1 MSSAAHAVLSARNL
15 VVRRSSSSGSF
26 ELRVDALDLQ
36 AGGVLA
42 VLGPNGAGKSTLL
55 RALAGLEKPTGGRI
69 ERRVDGPVTM
79 VFQRPIAFSGSVAHN
94 LRTALSGLRG
104 ERSVSRSERNH
115 RVRNALEH
123 FDIARLADRRA
134 ATLSGGELRRLALAR
149 AFALRPA
156 VLLLDEP
163 FDDLDTNGQESLSLD
178 LRRAIVGTDVAV
190 AVVTHDLRRALLL
203 CDRIAVLIAG
213 ALAQQG
219 EREQVL
225 ARPTSIEVARLVG
238 MTNLIPAELSAVRDD
253 DLPHDLTHVL
263 VDDGEHRIPVLPPHP
278 QAPEAQPQS
287 QPPTGPRVWAGIRP
301 ERLKLDVGRGEG
313 LPIGKGVVRT
323 VVSDG
328 VAATVLL
335 DWAGHE
341 LRTHLLAGRGLAR
354 TVAPGDTVTLSVRPE
369 DVHLIP
375 RG

>member
-1 MSSAAHAVLSARNL
+1 MSRVSHAVLSARDL
-15 VVRRSSSSGSF
+15 RVRRSSRSGSF
-26 ELRVDALDLQ
+26 ELCVDELDLQ

-55 RALAGLEKPTGGRI
+55 RALAGLEKPAGGRI

-115 RVRNALEH
+115 RVRDALEH

-203 CDRIAVLIAG
+203 CDRIAVLIGG

-219 EREQVL
+219 EREEVL

-238 MTNLIPAELSAVRDD
+238 MTNLIPAELSTVRDD

-263 VDDGEHRIPVLPPHP
+263 VDDGEHRIPILPPLP
-278 QAPEAQPQS
+278 QAPEAQPRS

-354 TVAPGDTVTLSVRPE
+354 TVTPGDTVTLSVRPE

>member
-1 MSSAAHAVLSARNL
+1 MSRASHAVLSARDL
-15 VVRRSSSSGSF
+15 RVRRSSRSASF
-26 ELRVDALDLQ
+26 ELRIDALDLQ

-55 RALAGLEKPTGGRI
+55 RALAGLETPLRGRI

-104 ERSVSRSERNH
+104 ERALSRSEKKR
-115 RVRNALEH
+115 RVQEALEH
-123 FDIARLADRRA
+123 FDIARLAQRHA

-163 FDDLDTNGQESLSLD
+163 FDDLDTYGQESLSLD
-178 LRRAIVGTDVAV
+178 LRRAIAGTDVAV

-203 CDRIAVLIAG
+203 SDRIAVLIDG
-213 ALAQQG
+213 AIAQQG

-225 ARPTSIEVARLVG
+225 ARPTSVAVARLVG
-238 MTNLIPAELSAVRDD
+238 MSNLIPAEVSAERSGE
-253 DLPHDLTHVL
+253 LAQL
-263 VDDGEHRIPVLPPHP
+263 VVDGQHRIPVLPPCP
-278 QAPEAQPQS
+278 
-287 QPPTGPRVWAGIRP
+287 GPGSRVWAGIRP

-313 LPIGKGVVRT
+313 LPIGKGIVRT
-323 VVSDG
+323 IVSDG
-328 VAATVLL
+328 VAATVIL

-354 TVAPGDTVTLSVRPE
+354 TVAAGDSVTLSVRPE
-369 DVHLIP
+369 DVHLIS

>member
-1 MSSAAHAVLSARNL
+1 VLSARDL
-15 VVRRSSSSGSF
+15 LVRRGSHNGSF
-26 ELRVDALDLQ
+26 ELRIGALDLQ

-55 RALAGLEKPTGGRI
+55 RALAGLEAPLHGHI
-69 ERRVDGPVTM
+69 ERHVEGPVTM

-104 ERSVSRSERNH
+104 ARALSRSERSQ
-115 RVRNALEH
+115 RVEEALEH
-123 FDIARLADRRA
+123 FDIARLSQRRA

-163 FDDLDTNGQESLSLD
+163 FDDLDTSGQETLSLD

-203 CDRIAVLIAG
+203 SDRIAVLIDG

-219 EREQVL
+219 ERDQVL
-225 ARPTSIEVARLVG
+225 ARPTSVAVARLVG
-238 MTNLIPAELSAVRDD
+238 MSNLIPAKVSAERSGDLSHVIVVDD
-253 DLPHDLTHVL
+253 DGH
-263 VDDGEHRIPVLPPHP
+263 HRIPVLSPPP
-278 QAPEAQPQS
+278 GLADPEIAPG
-287 QPPTGPRVWAGIRP
+287 TRVWAGIRP

-328 VAATVLL
+328 VAVTVLL

-354 TVAPGDTVTLSVRPE
+354 TVAPGDSVTLTVRPE

-375 RG
+375 LAALISPD

>member
-55 RALAGLEKPTGGRI
+55 RALAGLEKPAGGRI

-115 RVRNALEH
+115 RVRDALEH

-178 LRRAIVGTDVAV
+178 LRRAIAGTDVAV

-263 VDDGEHRIPVLPPHP
+263 VDDGEHRIPILSPHP
-278 QAPEAQPQS
+278 EAPEAQPQ
-287 QPPTGPRVWAGIRP
+287 PGARVWAGIRP

-354 TVAPGDTVTLSVRPE
+354 TVTPGDTVTLSVRPE